1 MINNILSLLI
11 WVPIFSGLAIL
22 FYNKKDNFLNT
33 YNIFINFLILVLSIF
48 LLINFDQKDSSFQFV
63 EKKEWITSLNIEYF
77 LGIDGISAL
86 LIVLNTIIFFI
97 VSIYNSTLNIKKSN
111 QYYASFLIANGLT
124 IGVFS
129 SLDAILFYIF
139 FEALLIPMFLII
151 GIWGGV
157 DRVYASIKFFIYT
170 FFGSVLLLIALIYI
184 NSQISSFS
192 VLSFYDSKFSI
203 KEQEW
208 LFIAMAI
215 AFAIKIPMFPFHTWL
230 PDAHVQAPTSGSVV
244 LAAILLKVGA
254 YGFIRYVLPVVPIGA
269 MSFNVYFIILSLVA
283 IAYVGIVA
291 ISQNDMKKLIAY
303 SSISHMGFVTLGFFI
318 IFNLFNNSLNNGD
331 IIISL
336 SGSMYQI
343 ISHGFISAALFICV
357 GSIYDRYKTKQIS
370 DLSGL
375 LNQMP
380 VYSWF
385 FLFFALANCGLPGT
399 SSFVGEL
406 LIIVSS
412 FKVNFAYAFIASSTL
427 IISAIYSL
435 WLIKRVIYG
444 EIKIKV
450 DNCNYIDANITE
462 KFILYILALI
472 IIILGVYPDY
482 IMSFM
487 NMSLQNISAN
497 IIIKL

>member
-1 MINNILSLLI
+1 MISNILSLLI
-11 WVPIFSGLAIL
+11 WVPILSGIIL
-22 FYNKKDNFLNT
+22 YFYNRNEKILNI
-33 YNIFINFLILVLSIF
+33 YNVLINFFVLALSIF
-48 LLINFDQKDSSFQFV
+48 LLINFKQDVEAFQFI
-63 EKKEWITSLNIEYF
+63 EKYNWINTLNIQYF
-77 LGIDGISAL
+77 LGVDGISTL
-86 LIVLNTIIFFI
+86 LIILNTIIFFI
-97 VSIYNSTLNIKKSN
+97 VSIYNLNLKIDKRN

-151 GIWGGV
+151 GIWGGAN
-157 DRVYASIKFFIYT
+157 RIYASIKFFIYT
-170 FFGSVLLLIALIYI
+170 FFGSVLLLISFLYI
-184 NSQISSFS
+184 NSKISSFDINY
-192 VLSFYDSKFSI
+192 LYDANFTLV
-203 KEQEW
+203 EQEW

-269 MSFNVYFIILSLVA
+269 MSLDIYFIILSLIA
-283 IAYVGIVA
+283 IAYVGLIA
-291 ISQNDMKKLIAY
+291 ITQNDMKKLIAY

-318 IFNLFNNSLNNGD
+318 IFQLFEKTSNVDDL
-331 IIISL
+331 IISL
-336 SGSMYQI
+336 SGSLYQI
-343 ISHGFISAALFICV
+343 ISHGFVSASLFICV
-357 GSIYDRYKTKQIS
+357 GSIYDRYKTKKIS

-406 LIIVSS
+406 LIIISS
-412 FKVNFAYAFIASSTL
+412 FKANFIYAFISSSTL
-427 IISAIYSL
+427 IISAFYSL
-435 WLIKRVIYG
+435 WLVKRVIYG
-444 EIKIKV
+444 EIKIDLDK
-450 DNCNYIDANITE
+450 NIDANNLE
-462 KFILYILALI
+462 KLILFTLALI
-472 IIILGVYPDY
+472 IIILGIYPDF
-482 IMSFM
+482 IMNFM
-487 NMSLQNISAN
+487 NTSLRHISET
-497 IIIKL
+497 IIFKL

>member
-1 MINNILSLLI
+1 MISNILSLLI
-11 WVPIFSGLAIL
+11 WIPILSGIIL
-22 FYNKKDNFLNT
+22 YFYNRNEKILNI
-33 YNIFINFLILVLSIF
+33 YNVLINFFVLALSIF
-48 LLINFDQKDSSFQFV
+48 LLINFKQDVEAFQFI
-63 EKKEWITSLNIEYF
+63 EKYNWINTLNIQYF
-77 LGIDGISAL
+77 LGVDGISTL
-86 LIVLNTIIFFI
+86 LIILNTIIFFI
-97 VSIYNSTLNIKKSN
+97 VSIYNLNLKIDKRN

-151 GIWGGV
+151 GIWGGAN
-157 DRVYASIKFFIYT
+157 RIYASIKFFIYT
-170 FFGSVLLLIALIYI
+170 FFGSVLLLISFLYI
-184 NSQISSFS
+184 NSKISSFDINY
-192 VLSFYDSKFSI
+192 LYDANFTLV
-203 KEQEW
+203 EQEW

-269 MSFNVYFIILSLVA
+269 MSLDIYFIILSLIA
-283 IAYVGIVA
+283 IAYVGLIA
-291 ISQNDMKKLIAY
+291 ITQNDMKKLIAY

-318 IFNLFNNSLNNGD
+318 IFQLFEKTSNVDDL
-331 IIISL
+331 IISL
-336 SGSMYQI
+336 SGSLYQI
-343 ISHGFISAALFICV
+343 ISHGFVSASLFICV
-357 GSIYDRYKTKQIS
+357 GSIYDRYKTKKIS

-406 LIIVSS
+406 LIIISS
-412 FKVNFAYAFIASSTL
+412 FKANFIYAFISSSTL
-427 IISAIYSL
+427 IISAFYSL
-435 WLIKRVIYG
+435 WLVKRVIYG
-444 EIKIKV
+444 EIKIDLDK
-450 DNCNYIDANITE
+450 NIDANNLE
-462 KFILYILALI
+462 KLILFTLALI
-472 IIILGVYPDY
+472 IIILGIYPDF
-482 IMSFM
+482 IMNFM
-487 NMSLQNISAN
+487 NTSLRHISET
-497 IIIKL
+497 IIFKL